1 MPEAFTPG
9 AAPAYETATHE
20 AVPAREV
27 RIGTDSSK
35 FPGAP
40 ENGAEWTLR
49 EVHRLGLEGVFFR
62 SVLELSPTLDPGE
75 LRAVV
80 QLAEELGL
88 YVEVGTAKVN
98 PFAAPEAPEVRELGG
113 GDYLRGLERLV
124 VACAEAGVR
133 ELWTATANYKFG
145 IPGRL
150 GCDRFRTDVT
160 WPEQLEATA
169 KVLARLGPLLRDLGC
184 HLNLETHE
192 EITTF
197 ELVRLVEEAG
207 PDAFGITF
215 DTANVLL
222 RCEDP
227 VAAAHRVAPYV
238 RQSHVR
244 DAALFLTEDGIRRFL
259 APCGRGVIDW
269 PALLRPLLAHAPRL
283 TLSIEGVMGRRFPLP
298 LSIYD
303 PEWHRGHPDLTTA
316 EFAEIVRLA
325 DGYRRRA
332 ERGEVPDRETLSLP
346 VPVSERLD
354 FVTESA
360 AHLRAVLAG
369 LT

>member
-1 MPEAFTPG
+1 MREG
-9 AAPAYETATHE
+9 AA
-20 AVPAREV
+20 VPV
-27 RIGTDSSK
+27 GTDSSK

-40 ENGAEWTLR
+40 EQGAAWTLR
-49 EVHRLGLEGVFFR
+49 EAHKAGLEGVFFR
-62 SVLELSPTLDPGE
+62 SALELSPTLDPGE

-80 QLAEELGL
+80 ALADELGM

-98 PFAAPEAPEVRELGG
+98 PFAAPEAPEVRELGD
-113 GDYLRGLERLV
+113 GDYLRGLEKLI
-124 VACAEAGVR
+124 VACAQAGVR
-133 ELWTATANYKFG
+133 ELWSATANYKFAL
-145 IPGRL
+145 PGRL

-160 WPEQLEATA
+160 WSEQLEATA
-169 KVLARLGPLLRDLGC
+169 KVLARLGPLLRDLGV

-197 ELVRLVEEAG
+197 ELVRLIEDAG

-238 RQSHVR
+238 RQTHVR
-244 DAALFLTEDGIRRFL
+244 DAALLLTPDGIRRFL
-259 APCGRGVIDW
+259 LPCGQGVIDW
-269 PALLRPLLAHAPRL
+269 AALLRPLVAHAPRL

-303 PEWHRGHPDLTTA
+303 PVWHDGHPDLTTRDLA
-316 EFAEIVRLA
+316 ELVRLA
-325 DGYRRRA
+325 DAYGRDAAAGLRPGYAR
-332 ERGEVPDRETLSLP
+332 LSEP
-346 VPVSERLD
+346 VPVEERLA
-354 FVTESA
+354 FVTDSA
-360 AHLRAVLAG
+360 SHLRAVLAT
-369 LT
+369 LA